1 MENIQ
6 DMQTEYYFAA
16 MNQQHQQKAA
26 AQHFSDLVTGAGNHQ
41 AAEQAAVAAA
51 TVYFLDNQNNI
62 DPFDPNFF
70 LIAANAHSYTPSYG
84 SPQSSI
90 YESIDSSD
98 YDISDGYSS
107 AGGSSGLSSPHLP
120 TDIVFEEESLRRNS
134 LGDLSDEEII
144 YAIQSGFNSNAAAT
158 NNPTT
163 TTDNTTS
170 YNDFSQQQFEH
181 PTVSTTMSTIK
192 MENPYRRSLKLD
204 TNIATLDL
212 SNVSGMNDDNND
224 NNSNE
229 FDISQLSPSTLAQC
243 LVNDDNNSN
252 TNNVNNGG
260 VSGAGPMFSFI
271 PATPIT
277 PTKAQAI
284 ADSVYGVLS
293 PPPPQLIS
301 IDEESIV
308 TSQSSEVDNDSIS
321 KSISSRNT
329 NIPASHIAKS
339 TTAHSHPQNLSSS
352 IVTSTV
358 STTPTHQHRSHRK
371 ALPQEMAERLHTM
384 NLAPP
389 KPQRKSKTSAPFHCP
404 YEDCTKTFTRQYNL
418 KSHLRTHTDER
429 PFLCGFQGCTRAF
442 ARQHDRKRH
451 YNLHLGFKPHVCAH
465 CGRAFARLDALNRH
479 LRSDSGAPCA
489 QATLPNGGEKKFK
502 PVNM

>member
-6 DMQTEYYFAA
+6 DLQAEYYFAA
-16 MNQQHQQKAA
+16 INQQKAA
-26 AQHFSDLVTGAGNHQ
+26 QHYNNFVSGAGNHQ
-41 AAEQAAVAAA
+41 TAEEAAVAAA
-51 TVYFLDNQNNI
+51 AVYFIENPNEFSQGG
-62 DPFDPNFF
+62 PFDTTNFF
-70 LIAANAHSYTPSYG
+70 FPNTEFTLAATAHSYTPSYG

-98 YDISDGYSS
+98 YDVSDGYSS
-107 AGGSSGLSSPHLP
+107 AGGSSGLSSPHLT
-120 TDIVFEEESLRRNS
+120 TDVMFEEESLRRNS
-134 LGDLSDEEII
+134 LQLSELSDEDLL
-144 YAIQSGFNSNAAAT
+144 YAFNGGFNSNSTAAT
-158 NNPTT
+158 TNTT
-163 TTDNTTS
+163 AATTDNATS
-170 YNDFSQQQFEH
+170 YNDYSQHQ
-181 PTVSTTMSTIK
+181 PIK
-192 MENPYRRSLKLD
+192 MENPY
-204 TNIATLDL
+204 L
-212 SNVSGMNDDNND
+212 S
-224 NNSNE
+224 
-229 FDISQLSPSTLAQC
+229 
-243 LVNDDNNSN
+243 DDNNSN
-252 TNNVNNGG
+252 INDGNNNGG
-260 VSGAGPMFSFI
+260 GAGPMFSFI

-284 ADSVYGVLS
+284 ADSVYGVISS
-293 PPPPQLIS
+293 PSQQQLIS
-301 IDEESIV
+301 INEEPIV
-308 TSQSSEVDNDSIS
+308 TSEINNDPISTSIG
-321 KSISSRNT
+321 SRNT
-329 NIPASHIAKS
+329 NNPASHSAKSS
-339 TTAHSHPQNLSSS
+339 TTAHSHPQNSRSSGKNNQPK
-352 IVTSTV
+352 VATSTV

-451 YNLHLGFKPHVCAH
+451 YNLHLGFKPHVCSH